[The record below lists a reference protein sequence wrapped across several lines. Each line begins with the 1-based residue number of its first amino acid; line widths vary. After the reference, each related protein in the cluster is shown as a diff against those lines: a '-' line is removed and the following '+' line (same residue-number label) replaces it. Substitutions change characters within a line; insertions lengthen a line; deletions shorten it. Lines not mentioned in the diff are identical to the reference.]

1 MEKFLITR
9 TDRLGD
15 VVLTIAMLPILE
27 KHFPDPRL
35 SMRVGSYAG
44 GLSMDSSC
52 VDDVLIYDGSKPLD
66 LNGRTRLNFL
76 YRSLTTSYE
85 HIRGLCGS
93 LSIAEGGSQVIIH
106 PGSGCSSRKRLL
118 ADEKGKRLGSH
129 FRLASS

>member
-66 LNGRTRLNFL
+66 LNFL
-76 YRSLTTSYE
+76 YRSLPKVTSTSVTSVV
-85 HIRGLCGS
+85 RFRS
-93 LSIAEGGSQVIIH
+93 LREA
-106 PGSGCSSRKRLL
+106 RK
-118 ADEKGKRLGSH
+118 
-129 FRLASS
+129 